1 MEYKV
6 RLKTRAKRFILSQP
20 AKVCNQLIGQLN
32 RLAKNPVPENST
44 LLDIDRQIYRVKCKK
59 YRILYQVQKHKLIIL
74 VVSVGDRKDVEHFRK
89 ELTKIMK
96 KRSSK

>member
-6 RLKTRAKRFILSQP
+6 RLKPRAKRFILSQP
-20 AKVCNQLIGQLN
+20 AKVCNQLIGQLD
-32 RLAKNPVPENST
+32 RLAKDPIPGNAT
-44 LLDIDRQIYRVKCKK
+44 LLDIDRQIYRLKYKKC
-59 YRILYQVQKHKLIIL
+59 RILYQVQEQKLIVL
-74 VVSVGDRKDVEHFRK
+74 VVSVGDRKEVEHFHK

>member
-6 RLKTRAKRFILSQP
+6 RLKPRAKRFILSQP
-20 AKVCNQLIGQLN
+20 AAVQNQLIRQLD
-32 RLAKNPVPENST
+32 RLRKDPVPKNST
-44 LLDIDRQIYRVKCKK
+44 ELDADRQIYRVKCKK

-74 VVSVGDRKDVEHFRK
+74 VVSVGDRKGVERFRK
-89 ELTKIMK
+89 ELTKVMK